1 MRAVLAFDT
10 AWFQSV
16 KTCGSL
22 TPRPPAFLQSPRD
35 LPAGCSLRA
44 TVSPS
49 GRFRLE
55 SLGVRAYDPSLSHGG
70 RRRPARQSHQLR
82 VSGHLTRCLPSQL
95 LTAAGLVVARW
106 RPVIGTDPET

>member
-35 LPAGCSLRA
+35 LLAGCSLRA

-55 SLGVRAYDPSLSHGG
+55 SLGVQALSLSHSG

-95 LTAAGLVVARW
+95 LTAAGLAVARW